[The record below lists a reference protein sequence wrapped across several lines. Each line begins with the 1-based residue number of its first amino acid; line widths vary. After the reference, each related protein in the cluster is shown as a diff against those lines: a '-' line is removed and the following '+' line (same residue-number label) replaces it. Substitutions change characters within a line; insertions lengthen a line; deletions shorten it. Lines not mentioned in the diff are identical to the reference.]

1 MKPSSMPDIAGA
13 FRIRREMRKRKQD
26 TNRVSTNT
34 NRVSCKDCQ
43 WWDPD
48 AESYACSACPVTDD
62 TANAEHQARCQAS
75 PECSCSAGGRHGRK

>member
-62 TANAEHQARCQAS
+62 TANTQHD
-75 PECSCSAGGRHGRK
+75 AGGRSGADDD